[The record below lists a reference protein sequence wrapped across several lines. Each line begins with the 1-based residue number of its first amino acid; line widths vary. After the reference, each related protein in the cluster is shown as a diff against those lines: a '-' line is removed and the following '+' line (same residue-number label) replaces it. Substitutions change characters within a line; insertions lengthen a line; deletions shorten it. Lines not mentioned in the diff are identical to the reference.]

1 MGIKLKVENLCFSYY
16 GLKGETE
23 TIKNLSFEVNEGEFV
38 ALVGPS
44 GCGKTTLL
52 SCLAGLLTPTLG
64 SISIDGKD
72 LSKSD
77 VRIGYM
83 HQKDLL
89 FDWRDNH
96 KNIALSIEIN
106 PFEKDIRTNKISELL
121 ETYDLKGF
129 EHGYP
134 SGLSGGMRQRVA
146 LIRTLIS
153 NPDILLLDE
162 PFSALDFQTR
172 LEVSDDIYRIIR
184 KENKTAL
191 LITHDIEEAISMADK
206 ILILSKRPTRIIDE
220 IEINLTI
227 NSRTPFTARDAP
239 EFTGYF
245 HHIYKELKNG
255 EKI

>member
-1 MGIKLKVENLCFSYY
+1 MGPKLKVDNISFSYY

-23 TIKNLSFEVNEGEFV
+23 TIKDLTFEVNEGEFV

-52 SCLAGLLTPTLG
+52 SCLAGLLTPTGG
-64 SISIDGKD
+64 SILIDGKS
-72 LSKSD
+72 LLEAD
-77 VRIGYM
+77 VKIGYM

-89 FDWRDNH
+89 FDWRDNY
-96 KNIALSIEIN
+96 KNIALSIEID
-106 PFEKDIRTNKISELL
+106 PSEKVSKTERIDGLL
-121 ETYDLKGF
+121 EAYDLKDF
-129 EHGYP
+129 SHGYP

-184 KENKTAL
+184 KENKTAI

-206 ILILSKRPTRIIDE
+206 ILILSRRPATITEEVE
-220 IEINLTI
+220 ISLTVDD
-227 NSRTPFTARDAP
+227 RTPFTARDAP

-255 EKI
+255 ERN